1 MHWKSPA
8 KRTAAIMEANMHILD
23 SVDAYTSGKETVR
36 KTLKGTN
43 TFDSALDAASSVLK
57 FVPGA
62 RLRTD
67 EMIDRINR
75 KHDPQD
81 QIDKNSFTK
90 AYGGNVDRNSI
101 RTWNELERIKNL
113 PAEPEKVAQAPMMSV

>member
-1 MHWKSPA
+1 MHWKRPA
-8 KRTAAIMEANMHILD
+8 KRTATIMEANMHILD
-23 SVDAYTSGKETVR
+23 SVDAYTSSKETVR

-43 TFDSALDAASSVLK
+43 PFDSALDTASSVLK

-75 KHDPQD
+75 KRDPQD

-113 PAEPEKVAQAPMMSV
+113 PAEPEKESQAPMMSV